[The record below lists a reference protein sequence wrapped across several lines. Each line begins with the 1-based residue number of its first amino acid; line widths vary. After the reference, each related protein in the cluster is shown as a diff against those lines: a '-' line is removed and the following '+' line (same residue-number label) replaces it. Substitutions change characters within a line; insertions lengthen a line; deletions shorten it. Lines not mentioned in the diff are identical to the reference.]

1 MLHVISMYV
10 YICVLMCP
18 YRPVLCGGREYR
30 LDVAPPYRGSTSLA
44 NLAQLCSSDSERY
57 FNTHTSYMYTYTL
70 GLLTLLSCMYI
81 GQCSTY

>member
-1 MLHVISMYV
+1 MY
-10 YICVLMCP
+10 MCP

-57 FNTHTSYMYTYTL
+57 FNTHTSYMCNIYTGPTYTL
-70 GLLTLLSCMYI
+70 LSLCILVSVAHIDLYKNA
-81 GQCSTY
+81 